1 MLVRFL
7 FATAVA
13 APAAASS
20 ASNLRARDP
29 ITTTEDEDD
38 DIDDDVVSAALESM
52 VVTVDPEDAARR
64 LARVLRTMK
73 PFDATRTAALA
84 ALSPSVEVRRTL
96 AEVLAT
102 RFRLVGDDMVLDHLR
117 HDEDQS
123 VRLAAEH
130 ATEARVGVTVRW
142 PLFRS

>member
-13 APAAASS
+13 APAAAS
-20 ASNLRARDP
+20 ASSNVRVRDP
-29 ITTTEDEDD
+29 ITTNDEDEDD
-38 DIDDDVVSAALESM
+38 VDDDVVTAALESM

-84 ALSPSVEVRRTL
+84 ALSPRVEVRRTL

-117 HDEDQS
+117 HDDDLS
-123 VRLAAEH
+123 VRAAAAH